1 MAATAGVRAGSEE
14 RCREGVTRLES
25 LIEATLEEAGRRG
38 WRRVGDLSLG
48 EPVVDTEPLGRLGI
62 ECAVLDQDSRDA
74 LDKAN
79 FRVMEG
85 RIGAE
90 YRRGWGRAATA
101 QGEGE
106 PPRKDI
112 RHLLASPRCINSS
125 MPAGRAMK
133 GCPAGRGMASVITR
147 RGESAMKSMPRR
159 TFLGATAGALA
170 ASPLMAARAR
180 GPNETLGVGLIG
192 VGNRGSV
199 LLKNLLQ
206 IPGVEVRAICDI
218 DPGRLETAAKVVEE
232 AGRRR
237 PKLTTDGSWKEI
249 LAADGLDA
257 IVSAI
262 PCDLH
267 AGCYLDAIAAGK
279 DLYGEKPMC
288 LSRADLDAVVK
299 AARESKQIVQIG
311 HQRRADPHFI
321 EPIAAVHRGEIGD
334 LVEGRILWSN
344 SWGPLYGWF
353 GQRKRSGDWIVE
365 QAVHNWDVINW
376 AVDAAPVRAAA
387 MGRNDLF
394 RDRQPDRDVHDY
406 YSGVVE
412 YPGNVFVNIIHSWV
426 APGKFNEEYTRLD
439 RVQGRRRLQLG
450 DVLLPSRVEETRPAA
465 GRTRDEQYAAVAP
478 GLRQF
483 GTDPQRARLHRRTR
497 PRRGPRLPPG
507 PSLGR
512 RQGRDRDG
520 PGLIACP
527 SAASRNA
534 LRRRVRRF
542 PRPPD
547 RHDPEPDMVGSTPD
561 GEPGG
566 ARWLTPIT
574 CAASAR
580 ATLGLAMLVPRKS

>member
-1 MAATAGVRAGSEE
+1 
-14 RCREGVTRLES
+14 
-25 LIEATLEEAGRRG
+25 
-38 WRRVGDLSLG
+38 
-48 EPVVDTEPLGRLGI
+48 
-62 ECAVLDQDSRDA
+62 
-74 LDKAN
+74 
-79 FRVMEG
+79 
-85 RIGAE
+85 
-90 YRRGWGRAATA
+90 
-101 QGEGE
+101 
-106 PPRKDI
+106 
-112 RHLLASPRCINSS
+112 
-125 MPAGRAMK
+125 
-133 GCPAGRGMASVITR
+133 
-147 RGESAMKSMPRR
+147 MKSMPRR

-170 ASPLMAARAR
+170 ASSLRAAGAR
-180 GPNETLGVGLIG
+180 GPNETLGIGLIG

-218 DPGRLETAAKVVEE
+218 DPERLENGAKVVEG
-232 AGRRR
+232 AGQRR

-267 AGCYLDAIAAGK
+267 ARCYLDAIAAGK

-288 LSRADLDAVVK
+288 LSRADLDAVAK

-376 AVDAAPVRAAA
+376 AVDAAPVRAMA
-387 MGRNDLF
+387 MGRDDLF

-426 APGKFNEEYTRLD
+426 APGKFNEEFTRLIGAKGGVD
-439 RVQGRRRLQLG
+439 FNSGTFSYRPESKKPDQQLG
-450 DVLLPSRVEETRPAA
+450 GPETNNTLLSLRAFVNSVKTRSEPVCTVEH
-465 GRTRDEQYAAVAP
+465 GRAAVLAC
-478 GLRQF
+478 LLV
-483 GTDPQRARLHRRTR
+483 RA
-497 PRRGPRLPPG
+497 
-507 PSLGR
+507 SV
-512 RQGRDRDG
+512 D
-520 PGLIACP
+520 AK
-527 SAASRNA
+527 AA
-534 LRRRVRRF
+534 
-542 PRPPD
+542 
-547 RHDPEPDMVGSTPD
+547 
-561 GEPGG
+561 
-566 ARWLTPIT
+566 IT
-574 CAASAR
+574 MDQVS
-580 ATLGLAMLVPRKS
+580 